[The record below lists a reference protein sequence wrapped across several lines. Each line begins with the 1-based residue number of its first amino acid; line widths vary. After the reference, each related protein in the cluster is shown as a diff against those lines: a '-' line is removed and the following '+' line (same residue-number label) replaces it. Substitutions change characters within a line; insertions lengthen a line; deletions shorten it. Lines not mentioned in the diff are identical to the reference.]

1 MFESNLDATL
11 HSEPEL
17 ESPWEREMGLLRAA
31 GSGFIDRAK
40 TALSSE
46 QTNIL
51 GIDMPHFAS
60 TGLEIATSLGAGA
73 GLRIMSKAGG
83 PWASLSKAALIA
95 GGLGFGVDALS
106 RLGTAAGAARDT
118 WNSSDN
124 YDLNK
129 KLVGES
135 IGSAL
140 FDYPLIATSG
150 FIGAKAPEFG
160 AKLGY
165 TGLKSGYSNLSSA
178 FSESPLTQT
187 LHTAGKKL
195 ELSELKNTLPGLKQ
209 AFGWKGSNNLMAEDA
224 LPVSAAK
231 SEDPYAYLAEAIR
244 VKPTPYT
251 VRFSE
256 YNGQPVQI
264 KVYPSGKADGI
275 PSGTRVF
282 AGPGQSLGGYGRK
295 QVRVPLESDRG

>member
-1 MFESNLDATL
+1 MFESDLDSTL
-11 HSEPEL
+11 NSKPEL

-46 QTNIL
+46 QTSIL

-60 TGLEIATSLGAGA
+60 TGLEIATSFGAGA

-83 PWASLSKAALIA
+83 PWASLSKGALIV
-95 GGLGFGVDALS
+95 GGLGFGLDALS
-106 RLGTAAGAARDT
+106 RLGTAGGAARDT

-124 YDLNK
+124 YDRNK
-129 KLVGES
+129 KLVSDS

-150 FIGAKAPEFG
+150 FIGAKAPEIG

-165 TGLKSGYSNLSSA
+165 SGLKSGYSNLSSA
-178 FSESPLTQT
+178 LYESPLTET
-187 LHTAGKKL
+187 LQAAGKKL
-195 ELSELKNTLPGLKQ
+195 ELPELKNMLSGLMRPFGLK
-209 AFGWKGSNNLMAEDA
+209 SRNRLTTEDSP
-224 LPVSAAK
+224 PVSAAK
-231 SEDPYAYLAEAIR
+231 SENPYAFLEEAIR

-264 KVYPSGKADGI
+264 KVYPSGKAEGV
-275 PSGTRVF
+275 PSAARVF
-282 AGPGQSLGGYGRK
+282 AGPGASLGGYGRK
-295 QVRVPLESDRG
+295 QVKVPLDSDRI